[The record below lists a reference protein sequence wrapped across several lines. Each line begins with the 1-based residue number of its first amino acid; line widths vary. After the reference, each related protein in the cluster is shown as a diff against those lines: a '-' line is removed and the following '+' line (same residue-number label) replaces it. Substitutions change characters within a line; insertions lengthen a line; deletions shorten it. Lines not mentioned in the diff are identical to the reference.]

1 MEVPS
6 GSAVKHILRRV
17 SALLCLA
24 GLYELA
30 TGGIDPK
37 WLGIVTV
44 SALVVVPAPSFWTLA
59 PRAPQSLRWLGRLL
73 RSRWFIPGCVMMLTA
88 AAAKCSDLS
97 PRLVIWVWFAGVLLA
112 LAGAWGVSRRTSAVS
127 GLPTRHSD

>member
-1 MEVPS
+1 MKVPA

-30 TGGIDPK
+30 KGGIDPK

-44 SALVVVPAPSFWTLA
+44 SALVVVPAPSFWTVA
-59 PRAPQSLRWLGRLL
+59 PRAPQSRPWPGRLL
-73 RSRWFIPGCVMMLTA
+73 RSRWFIPGCVTMLMA
-88 AAAKCSDLS
+88 AAAKWSDLS

-112 LAGAWGVSRRTSAVS
+112 LAGAWGVSRRRSAVS
-127 GLPTRHSD
+127 GLPTRNSD